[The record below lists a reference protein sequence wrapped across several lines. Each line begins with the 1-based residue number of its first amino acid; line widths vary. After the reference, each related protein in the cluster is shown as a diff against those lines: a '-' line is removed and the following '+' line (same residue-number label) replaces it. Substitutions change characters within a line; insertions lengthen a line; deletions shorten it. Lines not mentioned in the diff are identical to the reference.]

1 MALLRDAGHAGA
13 DTMFHSISL
22 LEPPKEAVYAWR
34 AGQPI
39 TRAAAV
45 TLRDQGKTYEARI
58 DLTARKVTS
67 FEAVTGGQ
75 PMIALPEIL
84 GAQGIA
90 LADRRMQDGLRKRG
104 VTDFSQLF
112 CAPRTAGNFGHAH
125 EREHRIVKVDCFD
138 IRGVTTD
145 VFATPIEGLF
155 ATVDLDSRSVLEV
168 TDAGVVPIPPGE
180 QDFDLATLGRVRD
193 AKPVVQSSPRGSNVS
208 IDGSLIRWQNWSFH
222 LRWDLRAGT
231 VISLASYDDHGKPRP
246 VLYQGS
252 LAEIFVPYQD
262 PTVGWYFRNYMDQ
275 GEYGLGSTASP
286 LAHGVDC
293 PANATYLPVL
303 DEQRGRRHR
312 HLG

>member
-1 MALLRDAGHAGA
+1 MELKPIGTEETSHEISTLCRSARRGRADVAALALSSLARPAAAASHPLDALDAAEIAAAVALLRDAGHAG
-13 DTMFHSISL
+13 DETMFHSISL

-39 TRAAAV
+39 PRAAAV

-90 LADRRMQDGLRKRG
+90 LADQRMQDGLRKRG

-180 QDFDLATLGRVRD
+180 QDFDLATLGSGARRQ
-193 AKPVVQSSPRGSNVS
+193 AGGAVVAARIERLDRRLARSAGRTG
-208 IDGSLIRWQNWSFH
+208 RFTC
-222 LRWDLRAGT
+222 AGT
-231 VISLASYDDHGKPRP
+231 CAPGP
-246 VLYQGS
+246 
-252 LAEIFVPYQD
+252 
-262 PTVGWYFRNYMDQ
+262 
-275 GEYGLGSTASP
+275 
-286 LAHGVDC
+286 
-293 PANATYLPVL
+293 
-303 DEQRGRRHR
+303 
-312 HLG
+312 